1 MTSWFKIP
9 PDQVA
14 SHIKVSLLQVQ
25 TSSQFAAPSSP
36 GAQQGGCWSL
46 HSIIPSSDSTQQ
58 HAQEFDIIIF
68 VAGSRPTFV
77 LLLQSTDRRR
87 RSTSYCEDGQLQIQ
101 LPAVLGGPGG
111 RIGGG
116 LSLGCGLGLGSRLP
130 GLDGSSQSPVRC
142 QAGSRVAA
150 IDNNFVGLFTT
161 TSTTGFIICLL
172 LHHSGAKGIRCQVP
186 QSKGRCQIHPQRQ
199 HWPAICHLLRSW
211 HLYVS
216 IPIQL
221 TTCLPNPCNFVLNV
235 FQFNFPNNCHS
246 RVPANSSSKL
256 LFQVPIHCKI
266 AWWLVCWWFLEGLG

>member
-1 MTSWFKIP
+1 M
-9 PDQVA
+9 
-14 SHIKVSLLQVQ
+14 
-25 TSSQFAAPSSP
+25 
-36 GAQQGGCWSL
+36 
-46 HSIIPSSDSTQQ
+46 
-58 HAQEFDIIIF
+58 
-68 VAGSRPTFV
+68 
-77 LLLQSTDRRR
+77 LLQSTDRRR

-150 IDNNFVGLFTT
+150 IDNYFVGLFTT

-216 IPIQL
+216 ILPIPA
-221 TTCLPNPCNFVLNV
+221 TFVLNV
-235 FQFNFPNNCHS
+235 FPIEFPQEL
-246 RVPANSSSKL
+246 PFQSS
-256 LFQVPIHCKI
+256 CK
-266 AWWLVCWWFLEGLG
+266 FELEVVISSADSLQLHGESSVDGSWKG